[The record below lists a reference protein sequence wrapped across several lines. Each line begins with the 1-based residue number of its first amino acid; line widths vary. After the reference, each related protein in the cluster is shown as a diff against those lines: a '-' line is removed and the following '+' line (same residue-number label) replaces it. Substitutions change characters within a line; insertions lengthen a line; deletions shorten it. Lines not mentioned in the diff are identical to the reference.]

1 MQYMIQCCTDGLTA
15 RFGMTACERNLD
27 HDKYSSMDVTTHCP
41 TRNVLQKASKPWNKP
56 VNIGPLKWDHDQG
69 HRADRCLVT
78 DDKFGASV
86 GEIREGIF
94 VIDRKSAVLFNTC
107 SVIKCLEYF
116 QNK

>member
-78 DDKFGASV
+78 GDKFGASV

-94 VIDRKSAVLFNTC
+94 TALRRNRWSACATKID
-107 SVIKCLEYF
+107 
-116 QNK
+116 